1 MTMQT
6 FTFEQATQAQQL
18 HTEMSKSVSGAN
30 SKVNQLRDK
39 FHNDVDVV
47 QRSRVSVPKGAS
59 VGGFGK
65 LKAPTVIVLNRTL
78 SEINIMPEHGF
89 YFPNA
94 PKNKY
99 RYEPCLDFAKSK
111 LPETTC
117 PICKAAQQNLHNAKF
132 PYMRMALTVLMERI
146 NESGQTVAWD
156 KKLLVVKNDNFKTFN
171 NLLVTG
177 ERVNN
182 GNIRGMAFVLE
193 RGTGEKSLSSGAPS
207 VNPDNSFAFSF
218 VGEDWLAQVQAVY
231 QPTEVRSDDKKYL
244 YKPAGWLTTPIN
256 INQNLDI
263 LNYSTEDELRKE
275 FDPSYVHNL
284 QATTVPT
291 QGYIA
296 PAVQPGL
303 VPPPV
308 ISQTAQVQQNPLQSV
323 VAPPVVTQPAM
334 PVHTQT
340 LPPVPPVPQVAY
352 AAPATQP
359 VQPPQLAMP
368 ALAQQRN
375 LQPVM
380 PPVGVGNVDEVD
392 APWENEE

>member
-1 MTMQT
+1 MTMQV
-6 FTFEQATQAQQL
+6 FTFEQATAAQQV

-30 SKVNQLRDK
+30 SRVNQLRDK

-78 SEINIMPEHGF
+78 SEVNIMPEHGF
-89 YFPNA
+89 YYPNN
-94 PKNKY
+94 PKNKM

-117 PICKAAQQNLHNAKF
+117 PICKAAQQDLHSAKF

-177 ERVNN
+177 ERLNN

-193 RGTGEKSLSSGAPS
+193 RGTGDKSLSSGAPS

-218 VGEDWLAQVQAVY
+218 VAEEWLAQVQSVY
-231 QPTEVRSDDKKYL
+231 QPTEVRSDDKRYL
-244 YKPAGWLTTPIN
+244 YKPAGWLTAPIN

-263 LNYSTEDELRKE
+263 LNYGTEDDLRKE

-284 QATTVPT
+284 QATTVQT

-296 PAVQPGL
+296 PAVAAPSIAAPAIGVTPVVQPIA
-303 VPPPV
+303 VMPPPV
-308 ISQTAQVQQNPLQSV
+308 AVQVAAPAQV
-323 VAPPVVTQPAM
+323 
-334 PVHTQT
+334 
-340 LPPVPPVPQVAY
+340 LPPVPPVPQTAYVAPPT
-352 AAPATQP
+352 AS

-375 LQPVM
+375 LQPVL
-380 PPVGVGNVDEVD
+380 PPVGVGNVEEDGI
-392 APWENEE
+392 PWDNEE